1 MDKNEPKVNELAK
14 RQMDA
19 LRLTAV
25 DLGRAIGLSNDAAYK
40 LLKRTDWKI
49 SEMRAVGDYLDTNYF
64 ELFVPRQTNE
74 AALNLKVKVLEE
86 ELSALKQKEEQT
98 KHRLELLEQENKYL
112 KEMVEL
118 AKMKLKQ

>member
-1 MDKNEPKVNELAK
+1 MDKNAPKVNEMAK
-14 RQMDA
+14 RMMDE

-40 LLKRTDWKI
+40 LLKRSDWKI
-49 SEMRAVGDYLDTNYF
+49 SELKAVGDYLDTNFF
-64 ELFVPRQTNE
+64 ELFVARQTNE
-74 AALNLKVKVLEE
+74 ATLNAKVKALEN
-86 ELSALKQKEEQT
+86 ELETLKQNKVQT